1 MRFSFKVKNKTLS
14 GLPALYVTPIK
25 AFTLLYINSK
35 CFYEE
40 KKNVFF
46 LHFVCLCFFL
56 FLSRLWSFIKIR
68 RYCLLLLIEKI

>member
-40 KKNVFF
+40 KK
-46 LHFVCLCFFL
+46 CFL
-56 FLSRLWSFIKIR
+56 FSFCLSVLFSFSVTFMVV
-68 RYCLLLLIEKI
+68 Y